1 MRIHTFLLP
10 ALLAFSSASALA
22 NDKPAPAKQVPAVA
36 AAPASANVAGRVNV
50 NTADAATLASRLN
63 GVGDKKALAIIQH
76 RKQHGPF
83 SSLAQLQQVDGIGPA
98 IVEKNKH
105 VIVFR

>member
-1 MRIHTFLLP
+1 MRIRSFLLP
-10 ALLAFSSASALA
+10 ALLALSSAPVLA
-22 NDKPAPAKQVPAVA
+22 SDKPAPAKPAPAVTA
-36 AAPASANVAGRVNV
+36 AQAAANVAARVNV

-63 GVGDKKALAIIQH
+63 GVGEKKAQAIIQH

-83 SSLAQLQQVDGIGPA
+83 NSLAQLQQVDGIGPA
-98 IVEKNKH
+98 IIEKNKH

>member
-1 MRIHTFLLP
+1 MRIHSFFLP

-22 NDKPAPAKQVPAVA
+22 SDKPAPAKPAPAVA
-36 AAPASANVAGRVNV
+36 AAPAAATAAGRVNV

-63 GVGDKKALAIIQH
+63 GVGDKKAQAIIQH

-83 SSLAQLQQVDGIGPA
+83 TSLAQFQQVDGIGPA